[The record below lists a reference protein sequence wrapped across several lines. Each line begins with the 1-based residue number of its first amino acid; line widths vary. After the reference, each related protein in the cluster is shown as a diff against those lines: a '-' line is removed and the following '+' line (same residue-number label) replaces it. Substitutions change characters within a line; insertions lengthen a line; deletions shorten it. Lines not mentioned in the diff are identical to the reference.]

1 MLVRVKKTIGTYG
14 LPVGKSVRP
23 VTHASGPFEVTEEKA
38 QELIRRG
45 IVDVVEE
52 LPAALP
58 SAHLDAPTAP
68 STVLVP
74 EPEEVDLATLT
85 IKELRALA
93 TERGVKWTATTRKAD
108 LIAALQA

>member
-1 MLVRVKKTIGTYG
+1 MLVRVKETVGTYG
-14 LPVGKSVRP
+14 LLVGKAVRP
-23 VTHASGPFEVTEEKA
+23 VTHKSGPFVVSREKA

-52 LPAALP
+52 LPAATAE
-58 SAHLDAPTAP
+58 AHLGAPTASSP
-68 STVLVP
+68 VLVP

>member
-14 LPVGKSVRP
+14 LPAGKSVRP
-23 VTHASGPFEVTEEKA
+23 VTHASGPFEVSDEKA
-38 QELIRRG
+38 QELILRG

-52 LPAALP
+52 LPAAAS

-68 STVLVP
+68 SPVLVP